1 MKYYLN
7 LHCAV
12 LLLGGTALF
21 SKLVGLPALDI
32 TAFRSIIAGI
42 ALLAF
47 SAITQQSFAIHKG
60 KPLLLLVIGGLL
72 MSFHWVTYFKAMQVA
87 SVSVGI
93 IALFSFPVFT
103 ALFEPLFHKQKI
115 KLADIALAGMVFIGV
130 GLTVPGA
137 EGNADALFGVILGIA
152 SAITYALRNIITRRY
167 LSDYSPTV
175 VMGYQALV
183 IAATLLPFS
192 YAVIPTMDSQ
202 TAWLLL
208 LLGTL
213 FTAVPHAQITY
224 SFRRLTAKSVSFIQC
239 LQVVYAISL
248 SAFILQEQPSWLTL
262 LGGVI
267 VLGVS
272 IAETKRS

>member
-21 SKLVGLPALDI
+21 SRLLDLPALDI

-42 ALLAF
+42 ALLLF
-47 SAITQQSFAIHKG
+47 SAVTKQRFSIAKQHLV
-60 KPLLLLVIGGLL
+60 LLLIGGLL

-103 ALFEPLFHKQKI
+103 AIFEPLFHKQTP
-115 KLADIALAGMVFIGV
+115 KLSDLALASVVFIGV

-137 EGNADALFGVILGIA
+137 QGDADALYGVGLGLV
-152 SAITYALRNIITRRY
+152 SAVAYALRNIITRRY
-167 LSDYSPTV
+167 LSSYSPTV
-175 VMGYQALV
+175 VMAYQALI

-192 YAVIPTMDSQ
+192 FDAVATMHSD
-202 TAWLLL
+202 TLLML
-208 LLGTL
+208 LVLGTL

-239 LQVVYAISL
+239 LQVVYAIGL
-248 SAFILQEQPSWLTL
+248 SALILGEQPSWLTL
-262 LGGVI
+262 LGGAV

-272 IAETKRS
+272 VAETKRS

>member
-21 SKLVGLPALDI
+21 SRLVDLPALDI

-42 ALLAF
+42 ALLLF
-47 SAITQQSFAIHKG
+47 SAVTRNRFAIAKRHLG
-60 KPLLLLVIGGLL
+60 LLLIAGLL

-103 ALFEPLFHKQKI
+103 AIFEPLFHKQAP
-115 KLADIALAGMVFIGV
+115 KLTDLALASIVFIGV

-137 EGNADALFGVILGIA
+137 NGNADALYGVYLGLA
-152 SAITYALRNIITRRY
+152 SAVTFALRNIITRRY
-167 LSDYSPTV
+167 LSAYSPTV
-175 VMGYQALV
+175 VMGYQSLI
-183 IAATLLPFS
+183 IATTLLPFS
-192 YAVIPTMDSQ
+192 VGAVTGMSNDTMWQ
-202 TAWLLL
+202 LLI
-208 LLGTL
+208 LGTL

-248 SAFILQEQPSWLTL
+248 SALILGEQPGWLTL
-262 LGGVI
+262 LGGAI
-267 VLGVS
+267 VLSVS

>member
-1 MKYYLN
+1 MKYSLN

-21 SKLVGLPALDI
+21 SKLVNLPALDI

-42 ALLAF
+42 ALLLF
-47 SAITQQSFAIHKG
+47 SAVTKQRFAIRNVQHLG
-60 KPLLLLVIGGLL
+60 LLLTGGLL
-72 MSFHWVTYFKAMQVA
+72 MSSHWVTYFKAMQVA
-87 SVSVGI
+87 SVSVGV

-103 ALFEPLFHKQKI
+103 ATFEPLFHKQAP
-115 KLADIALAGMVFIGV
+115 KLTDLALASLVFIGV

-137 EGNADALFGVILGIA
+137 EGNTDALYGVLLGIA
-152 SAITYALRNIITRRY
+152 SAVTYALRNIITRRY
-167 LSDYSPTV
+167 LSGYSPTV
-175 VMGYQALV
+175 VMGYQALI
-183 IAATLLPFS
+183 IAVTLLPFS
-192 YAVIPTMDSQ
+192 YGVVATMSSD
-202 TAWLLL
+202 TIWLLL
-208 LLGTL
+208 ILGTL

-248 SAFILQEQPSWLTL
+248 SALILGEQTSWLTL
-262 LGGVI
+262 LGGAI

-272 IAETKRS
+272 VAETKRS

>member
-21 SKLVGLPALDI
+21 SKLVDLPALDI

-42 ALLAF
+42 ALLLF
-47 SAITQQSFAIHKG
+47 SAITKQHFGIAKQHLG
-60 KPLLLLVIGGLL
+60 LLLIGGLL
-72 MSFHWVTYFKAMQVA
+72 MSFHWVSYFKAMQVA

-103 ALFEPLFHKQKI
+103 AIFEPLFHKQAP
-115 KLADIALAGMVFIGV
+115 KLVDLALASIVFIGV
-130 GLTVPGA
+130 GLTVPGT
-137 EGNADALFGVILGIA
+137 EGNADALYGVTLGIA
-152 SAITYALRNIITRRY
+152 SAVTYALRNIITRRY
-167 LSDYSPTV
+167 LSAYSPTV
-175 VMGYQALV
+175 VMGYQALI

-192 YAVIPTMDSQ
+192 YGAVATMNEN
-202 TAWLLL
+202 TICMLLI
-208 LLGTL
+208 LGTL

-224 SFRRLTAKSVSFIQC
+224 SFRRLSAKSVSFIQC

-248 SAFILQEQPSWLTL
+248 SALILGEQPSWLTL
-262 LGGVI
+262 LGGAI

>member
-21 SKLVGLPALDI
+21 SRLLDLPALDI

-42 ALLAF
+42 ALLLF
-47 SAITQQSFAIHKG
+47 SAVTQQSFAISNIKHLG
-60 KPLLLLVIGGLL
+60 LLFIGGLL

-87 SVSVGI
+87 SISVGI

-103 ALFEPLFHKQKI
+103 AILEPLFHRQTP
-115 KLADIALAGMVFIGV
+115 KLTDLALASIVFVGV

-137 EGNADALFGVILGIA
+137 QGNANALYGVCLGLV
-152 SAITYALRNIITRRY
+152 SAVTYALRNIITRRY
-167 LSDYSPTV
+167 LSGYSPTV
-175 VMGYQALV
+175 VMGYQALI

-192 YAVIPTMDSQ
+192 FSAVSTMNNG
-202 TAWLLL
+202 TLLML
-208 LLGTL
+208 LVLGTL

-248 SAFILQEQPSWLTL
+248 SALVLREQPSWLTL
-262 LGGVI
+262 LGGAI

-272 IAETKRS
+272 MAETKRS

>member
-21 SKLVGLPALDI
+21 SKLVDLPALDI

-42 ALLAF
+42 ALLLF
-47 SAITQQSFAIHKG
+47 SAFTKQGFAIEKKHLG
-60 KPLLLLVIGGLL
+60 LLFIAGLL

-103 ALFEPLFHKQKI
+103 AIFEPLFHKQI
-115 KLADIALAGMVFIGV
+115 PKLSDLALASIVFVGV
-130 GLTVPGA
+130 GLTVPGSN
-137 EGNADALFGVILGIA
+137 GNADALLGVALGIA
-152 SAITYALRNIITRRY
+152 SAVTYALRNIVTRRY
-167 LSDYSPTV
+167 LSSYSPTV
-175 VMGYQALV
+175 VMGYQALIV
-183 IAATLLPFS
+183 AATLLPFS
-192 YAVIPTMDSQ
+192 YGAVATMHTD
-202 TAWLLL
+202 TALMLLV
-208 LLGTL
+208 LGTL
-213 FTAVPHAQITY
+213 FTAVPHAQINY

-248 SAFILQEQPSWLTL
+248 SALILGEQPSWLTL
-262 LGGVI
+262 LGGAI

-272 IAETKRS
+272 IVETKRS

>member
-1 MKYYLN
+1 MKYYLH
-7 LHCAV
+7 LHMAV

-32 TAFRSIIAGI
+32 TAFRSIIAGV
-42 ALLAF
+42 ALLLF
-47 SAITQQSFAIHKG
+47 SAFTKQRFSIHSSKHLV
-60 KPLLLLVIGGLL
+60 LLLIGGLL

-103 ALFEPLFHKQKI
+103 AIFEPLFHYQKP
-115 KLADIALAGMVFIGV
+115 KLTDLVLASVVFLGV

-137 EGNADALFGVILGIA
+137 EGNADALFGVSLGIV
-152 SAITYALRNIITRRY
+152 SAVAYALRNIITRRY

-175 VMGYQALV
+175 IMGYQALI

-192 YAVIPTMDSQ
+192 YSVIPSMDQ
-202 TAWLLL
+202 ETIILLL
-208 LLGTL
+208 VLGTL

-248 SAFILQEQPSWLTL
+248 SALILSEQPSWLTL
-262 LGGVI
+262 LGGAI

-272 IAETKRS
+272 IIETRRS